1 MKIDV
6 VISDPLHPL
15 LAPVRAWTATR
26 PKHRI
31 RILRRLALASGGDSL
46 VLVACHEIARPE
58 VRARYRR
65 VYVTH
70 ASDLPQ
76 GRGWSPLVWS
86 VLEGKSA
93 LVVSLIEAADAVDS
107 GGVYAKFRCRIAK
120 TDLWSDVNAKL
131 GRLIVRCLDSVVDYP
146 NRGAKPQRGR
156 PTWYPRRSPQDSELD
171 PRRSLAAQFDL
182 LRACDPA
189 RFPAFFD
196 LHGERFE
203 LTIRKAGRSPRRP

>member
-15 LAPVRAWTATR
+15 VASVRAWAATR
-26 PKHRI
+26 PKHRV
-31 RILRRLALASGGDSL
+31 RILRRLALARGGDSL

-70 ASDLPQ
+70 ASDLPK

-86 VLEGKSA
+86 VLEGKTA
-93 LVVSLIEAADAVDS
+93 LVVSLIEAADLVDS
-107 GGVYAKFRCRIAK
+107 GGVYAKFRCRIAR
-120 TDLWSDVNAKL
+120 TDLWSDVNEKL
-131 GRLIVRCLDSVVDYP
+131 GRLIVHCLDSVVDYP
-146 NRGAKPQRGR
+146 NRRAKAQKGR
-156 PTWYPRRSPQDSELD
+156 PTWHPQRSPQDSQLD
-171 PRRSLAAQFDL
+171 PCRSLAAQFDL

-189 RFPAFFD
+189 RFPAFFN
-196 LHGERFE
+196 LYGERFE
-203 LTIRKAGRSPRRP
+203 ITIRKAGRSPK